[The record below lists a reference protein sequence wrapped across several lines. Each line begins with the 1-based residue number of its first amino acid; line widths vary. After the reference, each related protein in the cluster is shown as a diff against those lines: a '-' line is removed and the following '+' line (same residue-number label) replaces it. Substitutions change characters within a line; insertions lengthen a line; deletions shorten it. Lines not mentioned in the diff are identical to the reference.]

1 MKQWVSL
8 LTAAVLCL
16 CLLCGCGSSV
26 EPNKVFSQADLEGK
40 TIGVQLGTVADSI
53 ATDVKDAKVE
63 RYNKFTDAVQ
73 ALKQGKID
81 CVIMD
86 SQPAQTFVEKY
97 SDLKIL
103 DDKYD
108 DENYAICLKKGNT
121 ELKDKVNAALKTLK
135 ENGTLQQIIDNYIG
149 DKKGTCPYTTP
160 AGTTY
165 PNGKLTVA
173 TNAEFE
179 PYEFRD
185 GDKLVGI
192 DIEMAQA
199 LADVLGMELTINNIE
214 FDAILSEVASGAA
227 DLGIAG
233 MTVDEERL
241 KNADFSDP
249 YTTSKQVIL
258 VRAK

>member
-1 MKQWVSL
+1 M
-8 LTAAVLCL
+8 
-16 CLLCGCGSSV
+16 
-26 EPNKVFSQADLEGK
+26 
-40 TIGVQLGTVADSI
+40 
-53 ATDVKDAKVE
+53 
-63 RYNKFTDAVQ
+63 
-73 ALKQGKID
+73 
-81 CVIMD
+81 
-86 SQPAQTFVEKY
+86 
-97 SDLKIL
+97 
-103 DDKYD
+103 
-108 DENYAICLKKGNT
+108 
-121 ELKDKVNAALKTLK
+121 
-135 ENGTLQQIIDNYIG
+135 
-149 DKKGTCPYTTP
+149 
-160 AGTTY
+160 
-165 PNGKLTVA
+165 A